1 MSCLFLEVVL
11 FIVVLLAVAL
21 VSGNNLSACVG
32 PAVGAKIVSRKWGVL
47 LGGAGFAVGLL
58 AQGSVMLGSVHVF
71 LPSPSLMLQVEV
83 LLVAVLVFV
92 VADLI
97 RVPVPLN
104 MSMIGLFAGLAAARG
119 NLFHETF
126 LLEVI
131 GMWFLAPLVAVGL
144 SFSLV
149 KALNRPSP
157 RNIWRRVQIYKA
169 LLIFLAF
176 STSYVLG
183 ANTLGL
189 IVATGGFSQWI
200 LLTAIVG
207 IFVGVYFLSSGELR
221 RVSQELFLLRY
232 PNAAA
237 ILVTSTFLVEVAT
250 IFNTP
255 HSNTQAISAALFG
268 TGISYKTKLISVKP
282 FLTIVAGWILA
293 PVISFIIGFAI

>member
-1 MSCLFLEVVL
+1 
-11 FIVVLLAVAL
+11 VVLLAVAL

-32 PAVGAKIVSRKWGVL
+32 PVVGAKIVSRKWGVL

-97 RVPVPLN
+97 RVPVPLS

-149 KALNRPSP
+149 KALNRTSP

-232 PNAAA
+232 PNATT

-250 IFNTP
+250 IFNIP
-255 HSNTQAISAALFG
+255 LSNTQAISAALFG

-293 PVISFIIGFAI
+293 PVISFIIGLAI